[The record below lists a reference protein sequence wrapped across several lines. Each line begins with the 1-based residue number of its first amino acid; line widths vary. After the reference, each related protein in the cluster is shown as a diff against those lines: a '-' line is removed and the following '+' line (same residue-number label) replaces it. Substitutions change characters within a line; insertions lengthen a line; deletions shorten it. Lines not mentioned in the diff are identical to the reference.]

1 MNKADSF
8 LEGFVVFDER
18 VERYAIGGFFFGGLD
33 EERKFE
39 AARSLDRR
47 ARRKDREVGHA
58 DFMIGEKLL
67 RHAFVLAKR
76 QTRRARSGVR
86 HAHHFEQA
94 GDVPVVGGHL
104 VEMFGQVENDVG
116 RIGFDLVDDHAGL
129 IPNADSA
136 HFMAE
141 LFERFDDMSLRRPIV
156 GF

>member
-1 MNKADSF
+1 MVHALVDKANSF
-8 LEGFVVFDER
+8 LEGFVVFDEGVQR
-18 VERYAIGGFFFGGLD
+18 NAVRGFFFGGLD

-58 DFMIGEKLL
+58 DLVIGEKLL
-67 RHAFVLAKR
+67 GHAFVLAKR

-86 HAHHFEQA
+86 HAQHFEQA
-94 GDVPVVGGHL
+94 GDVAVVGGHR

-129 IPNADSA
+129 VPNADGA

-141 LFERFDDMSLRRPIV
+141 LS
-156 GF
+156 